1 MDFIKR
7 IDEIKEIINKANEA
21 YYTKDMPIMEDYEY
35 DKLMNELIDI
45 ESKHPELKTPDSPT
59 NRVGGEVLSKFEKVN
74 HQIKMASLSDVFSF
88 DELKD
93 FDKRIK
99 EVANDATY
107 LCELKIDGLSI
118 SLEYVDGLL
127 VRASTRGN
135 GLVGE
140 NVTHNVK
147 TIKSVPLRLKDNL
160 TIEVRGE
167 VFMPKKSLYELNI
180 AREEE
185 GEEIFANCRNAAAGS
200 LRQLDSS
207 IASKRNLD
215 CFLYYDMEQNIKSQE
230 EALIRMKSLGFKVN
244 DLYRHCNNIE
254 EVISYINEM
263 GEKRKDLP
271 YDIDGI
277 VIKVNEMSLHNLIGE
292 TVKYPK
298 WATAYKFPPEE
309 VKTKLLNIE
318 YQVGRTGVITP
329 VASFKP
335 VSVQGSVI
343 SKATLHNEDYIK
355 MKDIHIGD
363 IITIHKAG
371 DVIPEVVGPVYEERK
386 EIVPFVMIDKC
397 PCCGTKLVRI
407 IGEADW
413 YCPNEQCNDKL
424 INKLIHFA
432 SKPAYNIDSLGDK
445 LCEQLFKEGFL
456 NNIASIFKLKES
468 YDKLINL
475 SGLGKKSID
484 NLLEAIESSKNNNL
498 DLLLFGLGIR
508 HVGAKVSKLICKKY
522 RNIDNIMSASI
533 DDIASIPDCGDVIA
547 SSVYEFMHND
557 ININLINEL
566 KSLGLNMEYHMGEIK
581 ENYFTNKKCVLTGT
595 LSSMG
600 RSEAK
605 ALIES
610 FGGSLSESVSKKTDI
625 LILGENPGSK
635 YDKAKSLGIYIME
648 EAEFLEKIKN

>member
-1 MDFIKR
+1 MNFIKR

-99 EVANDATY
+99 EVTNDATY

-329 VASFKP
+329 VAVFKP

-468 YDKLINL
+468 YDK
-475 SGLGKKSID
+475 
-484 NLLEAIESSKNNNL
+484 
-498 DLLLFGLGIR
+498 FR
-508 HVGAKVSKLICKKY
+508 VGSHPIV
-522 RNIDNIMSASI
+522 
-533 DDIASIPDCGDVIA
+533 
-547 SSVYEFMHND
+547 F
-557 ININLINEL
+557 
-566 KSLGLNMEYHMGEIK
+566 LGLK
-581 ENYFTNKKCVLTGT
+581 LP
-595 LSSMG
+595 L
-600 RSEAK
+600 RSN
-605 ALIES
+605 S
-610 FGGSLSESVSKKTDI
+610 
-625 LILGENPGSK
+625 
-635 YDKAKSLGIYIME
+635 
-648 EAEFLEKIKN
+648 